1 MCQKCR
7 SFDRHAGRGTQNF
20 NHKESKEPTD
30 RPTDC
35 LDRVFS
41 PCLFQRIETRWPNS
55 FVRRVWRP
63 SPSSF
68 YRLVICH
75 QILFSCNVNPWKKI
89 DIYIYIYTCTIYS
102 NIYNTRMKLGLL
114 RYVNVETFRY
124 KFSHRENEENC
135 LKPFFSFTHQ
145 SVSQSLT
152 RWRAHDRIFL
162 PGKSRRIGRVFPGIL
177 AYHVFRDKSSPLF
190 ERIVTDFLNFHRKF
204 FQRHF
209 NAKKIFTLIWYWQ

>member
-1 MCQKCR
+1 MSFVRSTCR
-7 SFDRHAGRGTQNF
+7 SRHSEFQSQGIKRTDR
-20 NHKESKEPTD
+20 PTD
-30 RPTDC
+30 RPTDW
-35 LDRVFS
+35 LPRPSIFALSISTYRNAVAKFFRS
-41 PCLFQRIETRWPNS
+41 TRLTTFS
-55 FVRRVWRP
+55 FVFLSARNMP
-63 SPSSF
+63 PDF
-68 YRLVICH
+68 ILVL
-75 QILFSCNVNPWKKI
+75 ILEKKFI
-89 DIYIYIYTCTIYS
+89 TCTIYS
-102 NIYNTRMKLGLL
+102 NIYNTRMKLGPL

-162 PGKSRRIGRVFPGIL
+162 PGKSRRIGRVFPGIS

-190 ERIVTDFLNFHRKF
+190 ERIVTTDFLNFHRKF